1 MILQIDAGN
10 TRVKWRLKDPE
21 DNSSRCDQACSVVIK
36 GDFESELRSLVG
48 KVTEVQLSSVSNQE
62 KLLELFNKYFSGI
75 PVFVAA
81 TQVEQLGLE
90 NSYVQ
95 PDRMGVD
102 RWLAMLAAWNHYK
115 SGLIVVDAGTALT
128 IDVVDDSGKHQGGYI
143 LPGYAMAISSLKV
156 STSEVR
162 HQMLEEDAISLGKET
177 SECVQHG
184 VVRQM
189 VEVIKAVQA
198 DYAKFHLV
206 LSGGDAEMLAPYFQQ
221 KDMWPNLVHDG
232 LSLSAA
238 VS

>member
-1 MILQIDAGN
+1 MILQVDAGN

-21 DNSSRCDQACSVVIK
+21 DDSSRCDTACSVAIK
-36 GDFESELRSLVG
+36 DDFEAELKSLAG
-48 KVTEVQLSSVSNQE
+48 RVTQVQLSSVSNQE
-62 KLLELFNKYFSGI
+62 KLLELFEKYFEGV
-75 PVFVAA
+75 PVLVAA
-81 TQVEQLGLE
+81 TQVEQQGLK

-95 PDRMGVD
+95 PEKMGVE

-128 IDVVDDSGKHQGGYI
+128 IDVVDDLGEHQGGYI
-143 LPGYAMAISSLKV
+143 LPGYSLTISILMV
-156 STSEVR
+156 STSDVH

-189 VEVIKAVQA
+189 MEVIKAVQS

-206 LSGGDAEMLAPYFQQ
+206 LSGGDAEMLASYFQQ
-221 KDMWPNLVHDG
+221 KDMWPNIVHDG
-232 LSLSAA
+232 LSLIAD
-238 VS
+238 